1 VGPLKKKG
9 GKNKWLDHLMQIFAA
24 FMLCGLGTTFLV
36 PETKRK
42 SLEELAHQYH
52 DEPVGCIVAED
63 LDMVIEPEKC

>member
-1 VGPLKKKG
+1 LKNKG
-9 GKNKWLDHLMQIFAA
+9 GKNKWLDHVMQIFAV

-52 DEPVGCIVAED
+52 DEPLDYIVAED
-63 LDMVIEPEKC
+63 VDVEIEPEK